1 MRTSYLVSPLV
12 RLRGRLLDIIRGPK
26 CRYGNRGHITYNY
39 DGKAYCQC
47 PKCQGY
53 PAG

>member
-1 MRTSYLVSPLV
+1 MFIQHLAV
-12 RLRGRLLDIIRGPK
+12 LREFFLTVARGPR
-26 CRYGNRGHITYNY
+26 CRYGNRGHVTYNF